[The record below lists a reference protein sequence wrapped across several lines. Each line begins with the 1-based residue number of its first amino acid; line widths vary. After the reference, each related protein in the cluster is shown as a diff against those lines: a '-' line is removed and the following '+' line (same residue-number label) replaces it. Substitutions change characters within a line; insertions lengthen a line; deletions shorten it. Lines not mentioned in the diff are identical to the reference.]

1 MREKKKKKIIKFY
14 LSELSFSAHF
24 TSGKEKKI
32 TTKGPAPMTSGRRE
46 TRENGNSG
54 PTHTHSSWTFLFPS
68 LASFFLKLA
77 YSSYTYTYTLAPYV
91 TSSLWHANQLLLARP
106 PLLTISSYY
115 YDTSQPFFFWE
126 VSLPVHEVR
135 KKNELQQTLGT
146 SFRYAKK
153 HLASNRPRDRQL
165 SKI

>member
-1 MREKKKKKIIKFY
+1 VREKKKKKIIKFY

-68 LASFFLKLA
+68 LASFFLNWLIQVIRIH
-77 YSSYTYTYTLAPYV
+77 T
-91 TSSLWHANQLLLARP
+91 LLL
-106 PLLTISSYY
+106 LM
-115 YDTSQPFFFWE
+115 
-126 VSLPVHEVR
+126 
-135 KKNELQQTLGT
+135 
-146 SFRYAKK
+146 
-153 HLASNRPRDRQL
+153 
-165 SKI
+165 